1 MQIVDQI
8 HGAFVH
14 TRRVRHLAQRLAPL
28 MPRDGTVLDVG
39 CGDGAVA
46 AAIAARRPDI
56 RVTGLETLPRAPCPI
71 SVEPF
76 DGEIIPR
83 QDDSVDTVLIVD
95 VLHHTHDPARLL
107 SEALRVARRTVVIKD
122 HNRNGLLAEPRDE
135 AGLAECLTRLAA
147 DEALR
152 LRLGACGRER
162 SARHDWGR
170 IAEEYLALMAR

>member
-14 TRRVRHLAQRLAPL
+14 TRRVLHLAQQLAPL

-39 CGDGAVA
+39 CGDGALA
-46 AAIAARRPDI
+46 AAIATRRPDI
-56 RVTGLETLPRAPCPI
+56 SVTGLETLPRAPCPI

-122 HNRNGLLAEPRDE
+122 HNRNGLLAEATLRFMDRVGN
-135 AGLAECLTRLAA
+135 ARHGV
-147 DEALR
+147 ALPYNYWSR
-152 LRLGACGRER
+152 EQWLSAFERLGCDRN
-162 SARHDWGR
+162 
-170 IAEEYLALMAR
+170 